1 MESSQTIESGRVTPQ
16 SIEAERSVLGSM
28 ILDRETIDVVNQ
40 TIREEDFYF
49 DAHKK
54 IHSAIMDL
62 FLANKPVDLITLTD
76 RLRENNMLELIGGIQ
91 YVSDLTQ
98 DLSTT
103 ANVKYYCEIVEKKS
117 TLRKLIRASSDIAAN
132 CYEGSDSLDNIIDFA
147 EKSIFDI
154 TQKKSSDGLDDI
166 RNILID
172 SLKNME
178 EMAMS
183 DGSLTG
189 ITTGFIDLD
198 NKTSG
203 LQKSDLVLVAARPS
217 MGKTAF
223 SVNLAVN
230 AALKANASVAIFS
243 LEMSKNQL
251 IQRMLSSESHIEL
264 QNIIHGN
271 LDGSWEKII
280 ETMGV
285 LSEKNIHVDD
295 TPGISLA
302 ELKAKCRKMKMEK
315 GLDIVLID
323 YLQLM
328 SGDGR
333 SESRQQEISTIS
345 RGLKA
350 LAKEM
355 DCTVVALSQLSR
367 APELRS
373 DHRPI
378 LSDLRESGAIE
389 QDADIVMFLYRDEYY
404 HPDTEKKNISELIIA
419 KHRNGP
425 IGTIELVFAGQY
437 TKFLNAER
445 QYEN

>member
-1 MESSQTIESGRVTPQ
+1 MESSQMIESGRVTPQ

-28 ILDRETIDVVNQ
+28 ILDRDTIDVVNQ
-40 TIREEDFYF
+40 SIREEDFYF

-76 RLRENNMLELIGGIQ
+76 KLRESNTLELIGGIQ

-117 TLRKLIRASSDIAAN
+117 TLRKLIKASSDIADN

-302 ELKAKCRKMKMEK
+302 EMKAKCRKMKMEK

-445 QYEN
+445 QYQS

>member
-1 MESSQTIESGRVTPQ
+1 MIESGRVTPQ

-28 ILDRETIDVVNQ
+28 ILDRDTIDVVNQ
-40 TIREEDFYF
+40 SIREEDFYF

-76 RLRENNMLELIGGIQ
+76 KLRESNTLELIGGIQ

-117 TLRKLIRASSDIAAN
+117 TLRKLIKASSDIADN

-302 ELKAKCRKMKMEK
+302 EMKAKCRKMKMEK

-445 QYEN
+445 QYQS